1 MDFFFDNIVFFAV
14 VAYMLIVFV
23 SKVAMTGGDGGD
35 NAQIP
40 PRRPR
45 GHSAHDFPRSATR
58 PTPRSVPARKPAEKT
73 VFETESP
80 AEEPEISDA
89 QKRRELAN
97 DARNNAEPQHSPT
110 APCNQY
116 APEPEQ
122 AIPTAPQGVQD
133 FGEMPDFDAARRLVE
148 QMTADSHGFH
158 GGNSYTNFDLFESE
172 NFSEEA
178 AETSPEE
185 HAEISPE
192 PEAPQAAA
200 SAEQSLSAAEK
211 YGLDSAG
218 ALRRAF
224 VASEILGK
232 PKSLKS
238 DETW

>member
-23 SKVAMTGGDGGD
+23 SKVAMTGGGGGD
-35 NAQIP
+35 NAQTP
-40 PRRPR
+40 SRRPR

-97 DARNNAEPQHSPT
+97 DARYNAEPGHSPT
-110 APCNQY
+110 APCNRY
-116 APEPEQ
+116 APEAEQSAPPVPQEPE
-122 AIPTAPQGVQD
+122 D
-133 FGEMPDFDAARRLVE
+133 FGEMFDPAAARRLVE

-158 GGNSYTNFDLFESE
+158 GGNSYINADLFELE
-172 NFSEEA
+172 NFAEEDAESASESEPVRT
-178 AETSPEE
+178 AELSQ
-185 HAEISPE
+185 S
-192 PEAPQAAA
+192 QAA

-211 YGLDSAG
+211 YALDSAG

-224 VASEILGK
+224 VAAEILGK

>member
-23 SKVAMTGGDGGD
+23 SKVAMTGGGGGD
-35 NAQIP
+35 NAQTP

-97 DARNNAEPQHSPT
+97 DARYNAEPGHSPT
-110 APCNQY
+110 APCNRY
-116 APEPEQ
+116 APEAEQSAPPVPQEPE
-122 AIPTAPQGVQD
+122 D
-133 FGEMPDFDAARRLVE
+133 FGEMFDPAAARRLVE

-158 GGNSYTNFDLFESE
+158 GGNSYINADLFEME
-172 NFSEEA
+172 NFAEED
-178 AETSPEE
+178 
-185 HAEISPE
+185 AEIPPESEASP
-192 PEAPQAAA
+192 AVQSQAA

-224 VASEILGK
+224 VAAEILGK

>member
-14 VAYMLIVFV
+14 AAYMLIVFV
-23 SKVAMTGGDGGD
+23 SKVAMTGGSGGD
-35 NAQIP
+35 NA

-58 PTPRSVPARKPAEKT
+58 PTPRAVPAHRPPENIE
-73 VFETESP
+73 FETEFPDADS
-80 AEEPEISDA
+80 EISDA
-89 QKRRELAN
+89 QKRREIAN

-116 APEPEQ
+116 APEPDQ
-122 AIPTAPQGVQD
+122 AIPTAPQEAQD
-133 FGEMPDFDAARRLVE
+133 LGEMPDFAAARRLVE

-158 GGNSYTNFDLFESE
+158 GGNSYINADLFELE
-172 NFSEEA
+172 NFAEEDAESASESEPVQP
-178 AETSPEE
+178 AEPSQ
-185 HAEISPE
+185 S
-192 PEAPQAAA
+192 QAA

-224 VASEILGK
+224 VAAEILGK

>member
-23 SKVAMTGGDGGD
+23 SKVAMTGGGGGE
-35 NAQIP
+35 NAQTP

-58 PTPRSVPARKPAEKT
+58 PTPRSVPARKPAEKP
-73 VFETESP
+73 VFETEFP
-80 AEEPEISDA
+80 AEESEISDA

-97 DARNNAEPQHSPT
+97 DARYNAEPEHSPT

-116 APEPEQ
+116 APEIGQPIPPVPQEPE
-122 AIPTAPQGVQD
+122 D
-133 FGEMPDFDAARRLVE
+133 FGEMFDPAAARRLVE

-158 GGNSYTNFDLFESE
+158 GGNSYINADLFELENFAEEDSE
-172 NFSEEA
+172 NASESEPVRT
-178 AETSPEE
+178 AEP
-185 HAEISPE
+185 AQ
-192 PEAPQAAA
+192 PQAAA
-200 SAEQSLSAAEK
+200 AEQSLSAAEK

-218 ALRRAF
+218 AMRRAF
-224 VASEILGK
+224 VAAEILGK

>member
-14 VAYMLIVFV
+14 AAYMLIVFV
-23 SKVAMTGGDGGD
+23 SKVAMTGGSGGD
-35 NAQIP
+35 NA

-58 PTPRSVPARKPAEKT
+58 PTPRAVPAHRPPENIE
-73 VFETESP
+73 FETEFPDADS
-80 AEEPEISDA
+80 EISDA
-89 QKRRELAN
+89 QKRREIAN

-116 APEPEQ
+116 APEPDQ
-122 AIPTAPQGVQD
+122 AIPTAPQEAQD
-133 FGEMPDFDAARRLVE
+133 LGEMPDFDAARRLVE

-158 GGNSYTNFDLFESE
+158 GGNSYINADLFELE
-172 NFSEEA
+172 NFAEEDAESASEPVQP
-178 AETSPEE
+178 AEPSQ
-185 HAEISPE
+185 S
-192 PEAPQAAA
+192 QAA

-224 VASEILGK
+224 VAAEILGK

>member
-14 VAYMLIVFV
+14 AAYMLIVFV
-23 SKVAMTGGDGGD
+23 SKVAMTGGSGGD
-35 NAQIP
+35 NA

-58 PTPRSVPARKPAEKT
+58 PTPRAVPAHRPPENIE
-73 VFETESP
+73 FETEFPDADS
-80 AEEPEISDA
+80 EISDA
-89 QKRRELAN
+89 QKRREIAN

-116 APEPEQ
+116 APEPDQ
-122 AIPTAPQGVQD
+122 AIPTAPQEAQD
-133 FGEMPDFDAARRLVE
+133 LGEMPDFDAARRLVE

-158 GGNSYTNFDLFESE
+158 GGNSYINADLFELE
-172 NFSEEA
+172 NFAEEDAESASESEPVQP
-178 AETSPEE
+178 AEPSQ
-185 HAEISPE
+185 S
-192 PEAPQAAA
+192 QAA

-224 VASEILGK
+224 VAAEILGK

>member
-23 SKVAMTGGDGGD
+23 SKVAMTGGGGGD
-35 NAQIP
+35 NAQTP
-40 PRRPR
+40 
-45 GHSAHDFPRSATR
+45 
-58 PTPRSVPARKPAEKT
+58 PRSVPARKPAEKT

-97 DARNNAEPQHSPT
+97 DARYNAEPGHSPT
-110 APCNQY
+110 APCNRY
-116 APEPEQ
+116 APEVEQSAPPVPQEPE
-122 AIPTAPQGVQD
+122 D
-133 FGEMPDFDAARRLVE
+133 FGEMFDPAAARRLVE

-158 GGNSYTNFDLFESE
+158 GGNSYINADLFELE
-172 NFSEEA
+172 NFAEEDAESASESEPVQP
-178 AETSPEE
+178 AEPSQ
-185 HAEISPE
+185 S
-192 PEAPQAAA
+192 QAA

-224 VASEILGK
+224 VAAEILGK

>member
-23 SKVAMTGGDGGD
+23 SKVAMTGGGGGES
-35 NAQIP
+35 P

-73 VFETESP
+73 VVETESS

-97 DARNNAEPQHSPT
+97 DARYNAEPQHSPT

-116 APEPEQ
+116 APEPDQ
-122 AIPTAPQGVQD
+122 AIPTAPQEAQD
-133 FGEMPDFDAARRLVE
+133 LGEMSDFDAARRLVE

-158 GGNSYTNFDLFESE
+158 GGNSYINADLFELE
-172 NFSEEA
+172 NFAEEDAESASESEPVRT
-178 AETSPEE
+178 AEPSQ
-185 HAEISPE
+185 S
-192 PEAPQAAA
+192 QAA

-224 VASEILGK
+224 VAAEILGK